1 MNFFKKTVLGGF
13 GVFYPQ
19 EVIGKENIPEGAAVV
34 VCNHY
39 RNIDCAFLKKIFR
52 ENSFFLAKEE
62 LFKTKIVGG
71 FIKSFGAIP
80 VNRENPSLSTLYKAT
95 KVLKDGAK
103 LVIFPEG
110 TRNKTK
116 ERLLPI
122 KTGSAVFAVK
132 SKCPILPVMMLKKA
146 KVFRKT
152 RLIIGKPIYL
162 EGYYD
167 KKLGEKEIA
176 ELDEIVTNAMLSEQ
190 DKLARIIEERKLK
203 KVKKNK

>member
-1 MNFFKKTVLGGF
+1 MNFFKKLILGGF
-13 GVFYPQ
+13 GIFYPQ

-39 RNIDCAFLKKIFR
+39 RNIDCAFLKRIFK

-62 LFKTKIVGG
+62 LFRTKIVGG

-80 VNRENPSLSTLYKAT
+80 VNRENPSLNTILKAT
-95 KVLKDGAK
+95 KVLKSGAK

-116 ERLLPI
+116 KRLLPL
-122 KTGSAVFAVK
+122 KNGSAVFAVK

-146 KVFRKT
+146 KAFRKT
-152 RLIIGKPIYL
+152 RIIIGEPIYL
-162 EGYYD
+162 DEFYG

-176 ELDEIVTNAMLSEQ
+176 ELDAIVTDAMLSLQ
-190 DKLARIIEERKLK
+190 DKLNEIIENR
-203 KVKKNK
+203 KVKKTRK